1 MARRPD
7 RAAALLQQL
16 QQADEEGDVYTSL
29 TVIKTFCSR
38 LANKGSHDKAAA
50 MLASGAQ
57 TVLGKSHVR
66 GAGLR
71 HARSS
76 LTAHF
81 CRSNLG
87 TNWQLIC

>member
-38 LANKGSHDKAAA
+38 LCNKGSHDKAAT

-57 TVLGKSHVR
+57 TVLGKAHVR
-66 GAGLR
+66 LSTSLR
-71 HARSS
+71 HHECTEPSRR
-76 LTAHF
+76 LN
-81 CRSNLG
+81 RD
-87 TNWQLIC
+87 TN